1 VAVDY
6 SVAGDWQS
14 ARNGDSRQETPVV
27 LRFNNKG
34 NLSVVYAGTGTD
46 VELAAAQPK
55 GKAVLIR
62 AVDICHDVCDYA
74 ALKARVARAAAYG
87 AVGVLV
93 AAEAGRPVLGQPQI
107 NDGTTC
113 GETLDECPD
122 PGPYMA
128 LPVVAVP
135 AEPALALAER
145 LERKKNVHLQLGGEP
160 VVSTVYA
167 VGFYDERVPK
177 LPHALKQKDFDRV
190 RHQLHSSG
198 PGLIPA
204 GGFEWARS
212 VPTRSSGCGSPRSST
227 AARTRSAS
235 LISWHRSRC
244 GRGRPRCGRWHST
257 AVTLS

>member
-1 VAVDY
+1 GRGEPNWWTLETDKPRTGTFEYRNQATLVPPLVTMRAVGGGGSPIDLDPRYVAVDY

-177 LPHALKQKDFDRV
+177 LPHTLKQKDFDRV
-190 RHQLHSSG
+190 RHQ
-198 PGLIPA
+198 
-204 GGFEWARS
+204 
-212 VPTRSSGCGSPRSST
+212 
-227 AARTRSAS
+227 
-235 LISWHRSRC
+235 
-244 GRGRPRCGRWHST
+244 
-257 AVTLS
+257 